1 MSPCDDSLPA
11 GDQSGAA
18 EAGARIVIRSVGTAS
33 AGIVGALHKAL
44 PFTEERLA
52 ACIYQAPSELVGPL
66 DQDKAEAVA
75 QALTAAGLEV
85 DILGAGEAFIP
96 GGPDYDVALVIRQ
109 YDRLVELVGEITSL
123 LGVTTERAKEMLCTC
138 PAELIGKISANT
150 VDVLRKRLEPLGVTV
165 DASRR
170 EGALFDIFLAA
181 GPEAQHD
188 KARRFLHEAGLA
200 PNRDDP
206 PAGRLPG
213 CIAAGLGKD
222 MAEAVWQRAR
232 HAALP
237 LRILNRDFQ
246 RFDLRLEQAPDTPEI
261 LALLVDSAGMPEQI
275 ARKIPNRT
283 PIFTHHHLR
292 QGEALVLVERIAG
305 LRGRASLHLTA
316 TQSFRL
322 QLARIGDAASTIR
335 LLEVLGGVESERAR
349 AVVRSLGTL
358 DRPATAH
365 QARWLQHELRRIGT
379 DARMLV
385 A

>member
-1 MSPCDDSLPA
+1 MSDDGQPA
-11 GDQSGAA
+11 EVPLGVAKAD
-18 EAGARIVIRSVGTAS
+18 ARIVIRSVGTAQ

-52 ACIYQAPSELVGPL
+52 ACIYQAPAELVGPL
-66 DQDKAEAVA
+66 DRDKAEAVA
-75 QALTAAGLEV
+75 QALRVAGLEV
-85 DILGAGEAFIP
+85 DVLGAGEAFSP
-96 GGPDYDVALVIRQ
+96 GGPDYDVALVIREF
-109 YDRLVELVGEITSL
+109 DRLVDLVGEIAGL
-123 LGVTTERAKEMLCTC
+123 LGVTAERARQMLCTC
-138 PAELIGKISANT
+138 PAELIGRVSANT
-150 VDVLRKRLEPLGVTV
+150 VDAIRKRLEPLGVTV

-170 EGALFDIFLAA
+170 EGALFDIFIAA
-181 GPEAQHD
+181 GSETERD
-188 KARRFLHEAGLA
+188 KALRILREAGLA

-206 PAGRLPG
+206 LIERLPG

-222 MAEAVWQRAR
+222 RAEAVWQRAR

-261 LALLVDSAGMPEQI
+261 LALLVDSAGMPAQI
-275 ARKIPNRT
+275 ARKIPGRT

-292 QGEALVLVERIAG
+292 QSEALALLDRLAG
-305 LRGRASLHLTA
+305 LGGRASLHLIA
-316 TQSFRL
+316 MQSFRL
-322 QLARIGDAASTIR
+322 QLARIGDVDSTVR
-335 LLEVLGGVESERAR
+335 LIEVLGGVESERAR

-365 QARWLQHELRRIGT
+365 EARWLQHELRRVGT